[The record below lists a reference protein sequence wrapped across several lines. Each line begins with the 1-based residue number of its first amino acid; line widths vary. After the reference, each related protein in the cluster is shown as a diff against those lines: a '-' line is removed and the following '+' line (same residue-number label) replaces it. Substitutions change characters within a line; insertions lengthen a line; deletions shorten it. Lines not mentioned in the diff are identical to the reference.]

1 MTPEWSIALVTGLLG
16 GFGHCIG
23 MCGPLVATFALH
35 GRGAHGV
42 AVPLLYHAGRVLA
55 YACIGAMMGLAG
67 SFLDVAGRLAG
78 VQSAV
83 SVIAG
88 ALMVLLGLGIAGV
101 MPLPARLASPGRG
114 LHRAA
119 GVILEGSSP
128 LRFFPLGLLF
138 GFLPCGLSLT
148 AFMGAAA
155 TGNPVR
161 GFLFA
166 LVFGLATTPALL
178 AFGAL
183 VGVLGARA
191 RGMLYRAGGV
201 AVAAAGLLFIR
212 RGILGHG
219 AM

>member
-1 MTPEWSIALVTGLLG
+1 MTPEWSIALLTGLLG

-23 MCGPLVATFALH
+23 MCGPLVASFALH
-35 GRGAHGV
+35 DRGPRALT
-42 AVPLLYHAGRVLA
+42 AQALYHAGRVLS
-55 YACIGAMMGLAG
+55 YACIGALMGLAG

-78 VQSAV
+78 IQSAI
-83 SVIAG
+83 SVLAG

-101 MPLPARLASPGRG
+101 LPLPKALARPGQRLG
-114 LHRAA
+114 RAA
-119 GVILEGSSP
+119 GVILEGASP

-155 TGNPVR
+155 TGNPAR

-183 VGVLGARA
+183 VGILGSRA
-191 RGMLYRAGGV
+191 RGLLYRSGGV

-212 RGILGHG
+212 RGILGHA

>member
-1 MTPEWSIALVTGLLG
+1 VTPDWSIALVTGLLG
-16 GFGHCIG
+16 GFGHCLG
-23 MCGPLVATFALH
+23 MCGPLVATFSLH
-35 GRGAHGV
+35 DRGAS
-42 AVPLLYHAGRVLA
+42 AWRAPLLYHAGRVLS
-55 YACIGAMMGLAG
+55 YASIGAMMGLAG

-83 SVIAG
+83 SVLAG
-88 ALMVLLGLGIAGV
+88 ALMLLLGLGIAGLL
-101 MPLPARLASPGRG
+101 PLPARLTSPGGG
-114 LHRAA
+114 LGRAA
-119 GVILEGSSP
+119 GVILEGGSP

-155 TGNPVR
+155 TGNPAR
-161 GFLFA
+161 GFFFA

-178 AFGAL
+178 AFGAA
-183 VGVLGARA
+183 VGFLGARA
-191 RGMLYRAGGV
+191 RGLIYRAGGV

-212 RGILGHG
+212 RGLLGHG

>member
-35 GRGAHGV
+35 DRGGGRLA
-42 AVPLLYHAGRVLA
+42 APLLYHAGRVLS

-83 SVIAG
+83 SVLAG
-88 ALMVLLGLGIAGV
+88 ALMVLLGLGIAGLL
-101 MPLPARLASPGRG
+101 PLPGRLASPGPG

-119 GVILEGSSP
+119 GVILEGGSP

-155 TGNPVR
+155 TGNPAR

-183 VGVLGARA
+183 AGLVGARA
-191 RGMLYRAGGV
+191 RGLLYRAGGV

-212 RGILGHG
+212 RGIIGHG

>member
-1 MTPEWSIALVTGLLG
+1 VTPEWSIALVTGLLG

-35 GRGAHGV
+35 DRDGRGLA
-42 AVPLLYHAGRVLA
+42 APLLYHAGRVLS

-67 SFLDVAGRLAG
+67 SFIDVAGRMAG
-78 VQSAV
+78 IQSAV
-83 SVIAG
+83 SVAAG
-88 ALMVLLGLGIAGV
+88 ALMVLLGLGIAGAL
-101 MPLPARLASPGRG
+101 PLPARLASPGSG

-119 GVILEGSSP
+119 GLVLEGRSP

-155 TGNPVR
+155 TANPAR

-191 RGMLYRAGGV
+191 RGLLYRAGGV

>member
-35 GRGAHGV
+35 DRRGGLA
-42 AVPLLYHAGRVLA
+42 APLLYHAGRVLS

-83 SVIAG
+83 SVLAG
-88 ALMVLLGLGIAGV
+88 ALMVLLGLGIAGLL
-101 MPLPARLASPGRG
+101 PLPGRRASPGPG

-119 GVILEGSSP
+119 GVILEGASP

-155 TGNPVR
+155 TGNPAR

-183 VGVLGARA
+183 AGLIGVRA
-191 RGMLYRAGGV
+191 RGLIYRAGGLAV
-201 AVAAAGLLFIR
+201 AVAGLLFIR
-212 RGILGHG
+212 RGIIGHG

>member
-1 MTPEWSIALVTGLLG
+1 VTPEWSIALATGLLG
-16 GFGHCIG
+16 GFGHCLG

-35 GRGAHGV
+35 DRGGHRITA
-42 AVPLLYHAGRVLA
+42 PLLYHAGRVLS
-55 YACIGAMMGLAG
+55 YASIGAMMGLAG
-67 SFLDVAGRLAG
+67 SFVDVAGRMAG
-78 VQSAV
+78 IQSAI
-83 SVIAG
+83 SVAAG
-88 ALMVLLGLGIAGV
+88 GMMVLLGLGIAGAL
-101 MPLPARLASPGRG
+101 PLPATLASPGSR

-119 GVILEGSSP
+119 GLILESGSP

-155 TGNPVR
+155 TGNPAR

-191 RGMLYRAGGV
+191 RGLLYRAGGV
-201 AVAAAGLLFIR
+201 AVATAGLFFIR